1 MTKTNAVRALERA
14 GVAYELRSYEI
25 DEADLSAE
33 RAAAKLGMA
42 PETVFKTLITRG
54 DKTGPLLACI
64 PAGTELGLRA
74 LGEASG
80 NKRVEMVPLR
90 EVLDLTGYMR
100 GAVTPLAVK
109 KPYPVYIDE
118 TVELW
123 PVVGISGGMRGLEIL
138 LAPADLL
145 RATGATL
152 ADIARQTLER

>member
-1 MTKTNAVRALERA
+1 MGNIKTNAIRALDRA
-14 GVAYELRSYEI
+14 GIAYELRTYDI

-33 RAAAKLGMA
+33 RASAKLGMA
-42 PETVFKTLITRG
+42 EEIVFKTLITRG
-54 DKTGPLLACI
+54 DRTGPLLACI
-64 PAGTELGLRA
+64 PAGTELDLRA

-109 KPYPVYIDE
+109 KPYPVFIDE

-123 PVVGISGGMRGLEIL
+123 PIVGISGGQRGLEIL
-138 LAPADLL
+138 LTPADLI
-145 RATGATL
+145 RAVGATL
-152 ADIARQTLER
+152 ADIARQNR

>member
-1 MTKTNAVRALERA
+1 MTKTNAARALDRA
-14 GVAYELRSYEI
+14 GVAYELREYEI

-54 DKTGPLLACI
+54 DRSGPVLACI
-64 PAGTELGLRA
+64 PAGTELDLRA

-80 NKRVEMVPLR
+80 NKRVEMVPLK
-90 EVLDLTGYMR
+90 EVLGLTGYMR

-109 KPYPVYIDE
+109 KPYHVFIDE

-123 PVVGISGGMRGLEIL
+123 ETIGISGGMRGLEIL
-138 LAPADLL
+138 LAPADLI

-152 ADIARQTLER
+152 ANIARQT

>member
-1 MTKTNAVRALERA
+1 MTKTNAVRALDKA
-14 GVAYELRSYEI
+14 GIAYELRSYEI
-25 DEADLSAE
+25 DESDLSAE

-64 PAGTELGLRA
+64 PAGTELDLRA
-74 LGEASG
+74 LGEVSG
-80 NKRVEMVPLR
+80 NKRVEMVPLK

-109 KPYPVYIDE
+109 KPYPVFVDE
-118 TVELW
+118 TIELW
-123 PVVGISGGMRGLEIL
+123 PIVGISGGMRGLEIL

-145 RATGATL
+145 RLTGATL
-152 ADIARQTLER
+152 ADIARQS

>member
-1 MTKTNAVRALERA
+1 MTKTNAVRILDRA
-14 GVAYELRSYEI
+14 GVAYELRTYDI
-25 DEADLSAE
+25 DESDLSAE

-54 DKTGPLLACI
+54 DRTGPVLACI
-64 PAGTELGLRA
+64 PAGTELDLRA

-80 NKRVEMVPLR
+80 NKRVELVPLK

-109 KPYPVYIDE
+109 KPYPVLIDE

-123 PVVGISGGMRGLEIL
+123 PIVGVSGGQRGLEIL
-138 LAPADLL
+138 LSPADLV
-145 RATGATL
+145 RVTAARL
-152 ADIARQTLER
+152 ADFARLA